1 MRDHSF
7 SLQNQNVLDVKLE
20 DSEIPVISSSDA
32 VSTANASSQAWA
44 EQPLE
49 SLLTDIFL
57 PTPPQSSVDT
67 ASVAAAAAQLNGS
80 SLIGSSIKTSDGL
93 TFLALGRLSN
103 NKSDQQEQQQQEQHH
118 HHQQQQHLQHQH
130 PQTQPYHHPPQP
142 QPQQQQQQ
150 QHHHVLSETPTI
162 LDKGKKKMMASWTT
176 PPRVLLVDDD
186 SVYRDVSGRMLNMVG
201 CSIDLAKDGLEAL
214 QKMSVEKY
222 DLILMVS
229 YAGSI

>member
-1 MRDHSF
+1 
-7 SLQNQNVLDVKLE
+7 LP
-20 DSEIPVISSSDA
+20 IISSSSTSAA
-32 VSTANASSQAWA
+32 VSAMNTSSSTWA

-49 SLLTDIFL
+49 NLLTDIFL
-57 PTPPQSSVDT
+57 PTPHQGSIDT

-103 NKSDQQEQQQQEQHH
+103 NKSDQQH
-118 HHQQQQHLQHQH
+118 QQHLQHQQHQQQQQHIHHQQQQQQQHLNHQQQHYNH
-130 PQTQPYHHPPQP
+130 PEQQ
-142 QPQQQQQQ
+142 QQQQQQ
-150 QHHHVLSETPTI
+150 QHHVLTETPI
-162 LDKGKKKMMASWTT
+162 LDKGKKKMMTSWTT

-222 DLILMVS
+222 DLILMVNIMHQIT
-229 YAGSI
+229 YI